1 MIDLLLRLPNFIT
14 PVNAVATQAAEGLA
28 ATDKIGFI
36 VLAIIVG
43 PVIVLTIA
51 SIFGKPRTFRVPGLF
66 IGSLILLI
74 GAIILSFAISSA
86 LLGFIVPQ

>member
-14 PVNAVATQAAEGLA
+14 PANAVAAEAVEGLA
-28 ATDKIGFI
+28 APDTIGFI

-43 PVIVLTIA
+43 PVILLTIA
-51 SIFGKPRTFRVPGLF
+51 AIFGSPRTFRIPGLF
-66 IGSLILLI
+66 IGSIILLLGALI
-74 GAIILSFAISSA
+74 SGFAIISA

>member
-1 MIDLLLRLPNFIT
+1 MIDLLLRLPNLIT
-14 PVNAVATQAAEGLA
+14 PANAVAVQAADGSTA
-28 ATDKIGFI
+28 PDTIGFI

-51 SIFGKPRTFRVPGLF
+51 SIFGAPRTFRIPGLF
-66 IGSLILLI
+66 VGSIILLLGALI
-74 GAIILSFAISSA
+74 SGFAIIGV

>member
-1 MIDLLLRLPNFIT
+1 MIDLLFRLPNFIT
-14 PVNAVATQAAEGLA
+14 PVSAVATQVTEGSTA
-28 ATDKIGFI
+28 PDKIGFI

-51 SIFGKPRTFRVPGLF
+51 AIFGSPRTFRVPGLF

-74 GAIILSFAISSA
+74 IAIILSFAVSSV
-86 LLGFIVPQ
+86 LLGFIIPG

>member
-1 MIDLLLRLPNFIT
+1 MIDLLFRLPNLIT
-14 PVNAVATQAAEGLA
+14 PTNAVAAQASEGLA
-28 ATDKIGFI
+28 ASDTIGFI
-36 VLAIIVG
+36 VLAVIVG

-51 SIFGKPRTFRVPGLF
+51 SIFDPPRTFRVPILF

-74 GAIILSFAISSA
+74 GVMILGFAISGV